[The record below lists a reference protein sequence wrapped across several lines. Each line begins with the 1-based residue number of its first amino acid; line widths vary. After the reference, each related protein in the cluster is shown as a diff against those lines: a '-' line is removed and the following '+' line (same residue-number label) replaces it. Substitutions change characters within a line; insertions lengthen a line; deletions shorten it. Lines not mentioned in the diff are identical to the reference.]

1 LGIETTVGDVAVLTH
16 RSGRRRVATSRRDQR
31 IDHWEG
37 SIALYT
43 QAEVEIFQGNR
54 EAIAMYVWPNAN
66 ARHIV
71 ILAHGYGEHLG
82 RYQHVADFLIGRG
95 AVVAGPDHV
104 GHGRSGGERVVVTDY
119 ELVVDDLHSVATRAK
134 KRHPGLA
141 LILVGH
147 SMGGMIGARY
157 AQLHGEELAGLV
169 LSGPVLGSWTAATDL
184 LELDEIPND
193 PLDVSTLSRDPS
205 VGEVYGDDEL
215 VWHGPFK
222 RPTLVAIDS
231 ELETISSGPKLG
243 PLPTLWLHGE
253 EDQLVPISETRTG
266 MEALEFTRLEEVIY
280 PGARHEVFNETNKDE
295 VLARTADF
303 IDRVT
308 G

>member
-1 LGIETTVGDVAVLTH
+1 LHVA
-16 RSGRRRVATSRRDQR
+16 
-31 IDHWEG
+31 
-37 SIALYT
+37 
-43 QAEVEIFQGNR
+43 AEVETFQGKQ
-54 EAIAMYVWPNAN
+54 ESIAIYVWPNPD

-82 RYQHVADFLIGRG
+82 RYEYVADFLIERG

-119 ELVVDDLHSVATRAK
+119 ELVVDDLHSIVTRAK
-134 KRHPGLA
+134 ERHPGLP
-141 LILVGH
+141 LVVVGH

-169 LSGPVLGSWTAATDL
+169 LSGPVLGSWTPVTDL
-184 LELDEIPND
+184 LELDEIPDD

-205 VGEVYGDDEL
+205 VGEIYSADEL

-222 RPTLVAIDS
+222 RPTLAAIDS
-231 ELETISSGPKLG
+231 SLQTISSGPALG

-253 EDQLVPISETRTG
+253 EDQLVPIVETRKG
-266 MEALEFTRLEEVIY
+266 IEALGFTRLEEVIF

-295 VLARTADF
+295 VLGRTADF

-308 G
+308 VQ